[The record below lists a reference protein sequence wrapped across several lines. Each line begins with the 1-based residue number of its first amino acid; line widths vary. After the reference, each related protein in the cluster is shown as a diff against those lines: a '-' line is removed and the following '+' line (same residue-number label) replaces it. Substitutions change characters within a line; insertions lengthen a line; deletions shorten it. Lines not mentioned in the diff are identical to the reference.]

1 MTSIARNGITTTNAE
16 GAKTFYGDLFGWEF
30 GDGEIPGGVYESGA
44 AVGAIDQSGSA
55 Q

>member
-30 GDGEIPGGVYESGA
+30 MDDEIPGGIYTMRHGDVATRHGFSLR
-44 AVGAIDQSGSA
+44 
-55 Q
+55 